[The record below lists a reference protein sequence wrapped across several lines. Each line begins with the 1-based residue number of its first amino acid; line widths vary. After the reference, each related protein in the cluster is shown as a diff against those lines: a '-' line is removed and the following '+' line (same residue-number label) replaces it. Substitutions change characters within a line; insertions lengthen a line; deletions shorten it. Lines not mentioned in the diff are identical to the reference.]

1 MADAIKVEGL
11 AEFQRNLKKLDS
23 DLPKGLRIALN
34 DAANVVVDAARP
46 RVPRRTGRAQASI
59 NARSTRTKVR
69 VSEGGRR
76 APYMPWLDYG
86 GEGRRRGRPSKRPF
100 VRQGRYVYKAY
111 FGARDSGE
119 FERILTKALLGV
131 AASAGVEVT

>member
-1 MADAIKVEGL
+1 MSDAIRVEGL
-11 AEFQRNLKKLDS
+11 AAFQRNLKKLDA
-23 DLPKGLRIALN
+23 DLPKALRIALN

-46 RVPRRTGRAQASI
+46 LVPRRSGKAQASI
-59 NARSTRTKVR
+59 KARSTRTKVR

-86 GEGRRRGRPSKRPF
+86 GEGRVRGRPAKRPF
-100 VRQGRYVYKAY
+100 IREGRYVYKAY

-119 FERILTKALLGV
+119 FERVMTKALLGV
-131 AASAGVEVT
+131 AASAGIEVT